1 MNKKYFD
8 KFQYKIGYNGKIF
21 WHVPYNHF
29 SKEKTEKQAEL
40 LFVTF
45 RQI

>member
-1 MNKKYFD
+1 MVKYFD
-8 KFQYKIGYNGKIF
+8 MYI
-21 WHVPYNHF
+21 VPYNHF